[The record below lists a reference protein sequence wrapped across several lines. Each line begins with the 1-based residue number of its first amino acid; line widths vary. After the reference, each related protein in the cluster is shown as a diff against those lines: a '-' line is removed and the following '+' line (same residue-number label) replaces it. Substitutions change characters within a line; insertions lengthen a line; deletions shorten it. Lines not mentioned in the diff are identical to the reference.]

1 VGAALTGPAGV
12 DGAAQQGRVSIKPTG
27 GIPQEPSHFL
37 RWGDRTHQGADPTQV
52 VFAMPEPV
60 GMTLFQ
66 NQVVLLCQ
74 LDVGARMGTALP
86 RAFLHHL
93 S

>member
-12 DGAAQQGRVSIKPTG
+12 DGTTQQGRVSIKPTG
-27 GIPQEPSHFL
+27 GIPQAIPCFL
-37 RWGDRTHQGADPTQV
+37 RWVYRTHQGADPTQV
-52 VFAMPEPV
+52 VFALPEPV

-86 RAFLHHL
+86 RAFFHHL